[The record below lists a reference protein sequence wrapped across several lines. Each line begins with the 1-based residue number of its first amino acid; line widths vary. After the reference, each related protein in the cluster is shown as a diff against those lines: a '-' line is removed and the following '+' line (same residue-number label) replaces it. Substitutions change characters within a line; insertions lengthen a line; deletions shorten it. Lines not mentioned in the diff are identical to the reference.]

1 MPSLKSNIELNKII
15 VYQIKSG
22 KANAFPLKVIFN
34 KRIVISNYTYI
45 IFLPFFSAYFTV
57 LNVPPKDLCK

>member
-1 MPSLKSNIELNKII
+1 MPSLKSNIVSKKI

-22 KANAFPLKVIFN
+22 KAFAFPLLIIFN
-34 KRIVISNYTYI
+34 KRIVISNYTYM